1 MNLYFFDFGSFV
13 VFNEVETLHIQLFNN
28 WIVGIQLF
36 NCILFNRVELKD
48 ERIEVSFSSI
58 QLNWIHKVE
67 RWDKLNFT
75 MWNFFIQVKFHY
87 VKFLHSNWISLR
99 EISSFNKFNFI
110 PFNRVEMKDE
120 RVEFENMINGLN
132 NVSTI
137 CCYYF
142 DFDFVEL
149 FRLFNEFIERVEKM
163 DNLIDFFVILI
174 QQSWIS

>member
-1 MNLYFFDFGSFV
+1 
-13 VFNEVETLHIQLFNN
+13 
-28 WIVGIQLF
+28 
-36 NCILFNRVELKD
+36 
-48 ERIEVSFSSI
+48 
-58 QLNWIHKVE
+58 
-67 RWDKLNFT
+67 
-75 MWNFFIQVKFHY
+75 
-87 VKFLHSNWISLR
+87 
-99 EISSFNKFNFI
+99 
-110 PFNRVEMKDE
+110 MKDE

-174 QQSWIS
+174 QQS